1 MRREKIPRRMAGLI
15 ACGERK
21 SRQSAAKVSQIQGI
35 QHICSR
41 PGLFWNGAG
50 RPVKPTG
57 SHTVVPPTSDWA
69 KGKMAED
76 TLTTSGIGRHGATR
90 LPSVDVDSFNI
101 ELKDDDGFLGD
112 RASKGAFRKILDTLR
127 KPLKKNGEDPLGSK
141 SAEAIGKS
149 GLDEALVGDD
159 IGAAALVHGAIEEF
173 AQELAYVTRRFLKTK
188 GWADTERIVVGG
200 GFRESRVGELAI
212 ARTDIILKAEDFK
225 VEMVPIRFDPDD
237 AGLIGCLHLA
247 PSWIFEAHDSI
258 LAVDIGGTNIRCGVV
273 ETRWKKAPDLSK
285 ASVWKSEL
293 WRHAD
298 DEPTR
303 EGTVKRLVKMLKEL
317 IAAADT
323 EGLKLAPFIGIAC
336 PGVINEDGSI
346 EKGAQNLPGNWES
359 SKFNLPTSLVE
370 AIPEIGDH
378 DTAVLMHNDGV
389 AQGLSEVPFMQ
400 DVERWGVLTIGTGL
414 GNARFTNRRKDKGKS
429 GNDDKDKDEKK
440 DKKSKD

>member
-1 MRREKIPRRMAGLI
+1 
-15 ACGERK
+15 
-21 SRQSAAKVSQIQGI
+21 
-35 QHICSR
+35 
-41 PGLFWNGAG
+41 
-50 RPVKPTG
+50 
-57 SHTVVPPTSDWA
+57 
-69 KGKMAED
+69 MAED
-76 TLTTSGIGRHGATR
+76 IITTTGIARHGATR

-101 ELKDDDGFLGD
+101 ELKDEDGFLGD
-112 RASKGAFRKILDTLR
+112 RASKGAFREILDTLR
-127 KPLKKNGEDPLGSK
+127 KPLKKNGDDPLGSK
-141 SAEAIGKS
+141 SAEAIGKNA
-149 GLDEALVGDD
+149 LDEALVGDD
-159 IGAAALVHGAIEEF
+159 IHASALVHGAIEEF

-188 GWADTERIVVGG
+188 AWAGTERIVVGG

-212 ARTDIILKAEDFK
+212 ARTDIILKAEDFE
-225 VEMVPIRFDPDD
+225 VDLIPIRFHPDE

-273 ETRWKKAPDLSK
+273 ETRWKKASDLSK
-285 ASVWKSEL
+285 AAVWKSEL

-303 EGTVKRLVKMLKEL
+303 EGAVKRLVKMLKGL

-346 EKGAQNLPGNWES
+346 AKGAQNLPGNWES
-359 SKFNLPTSLVE
+359 SKFNLPANLVE
-370 AIPEIGDH
+370 AIPQIGDH

-400 DVERWGVLTIGTGL
+400 DVECWGVLTIGTGL
-414 GNARFTNRRKDKGKS
+414 GNARFTNRRKDKDKVK
-429 GNDDKDKDEKK
+429 DDKNEKDEKK
-440 DKKSKD
+440 EKKSKD